1 MNVWLLESR
10 SQPREWLGA
19 VLRAEKVELHV
30 VTDLTQM
37 GQDFQHG
44 TPDMILVSETHAR
57 RDAALELAD
66 EAGYPLSG
74 IFRPRAKRGLL
85 YHWRLRLGAHK
96 PAHTLLRKLGELWET
111 RVAEASVHE
120 RYRKLLN
127 RVSDGI
133 LDLDAQ
139 DLIRWSNTSLQ
150 KSLGVDD
157 LVGLSLE
164 QIVKP
169 SDVAQLRMLRRQH
182 SAGVVAAVPV
192 SLVNGQEV
200 ELDPNLRLAKDG
212 SVLGSSL
219 VLRGI
224 RNSEDSNRGRELF
237 VLYTVAIL
245 LSQAA
250 SVDQALETVLQRC
263 IELMDLAAAGV
274 WMAQGPYGQAR
285 GLALEEPV
293 RVIIDRICAGTSGKD
308 RPQIY
313 RHLNKETDMDPV
325 DQQTFRAA
333 GVMGLAIIPLNVQGK
348 SLGCLWLVST
358 DPGHFAREV
367 VSLLIS
373 LSIPL
378 AVAVDNFRHVEDKL
392 MEETS
397 RRQFYRDA
405 LQAVTRGKLFLVEP
419 DEFAE
424 VWGKAGTSAGER
436 LIRSYADVPDLRK
449 FVEKTLCDEG
459 FADERCH
466 DMALCATEAAG
477 NVVKH
482 AESGRLEIRV
492 IDMDAWI
499 LIEDRGP
506 GISFTNLPNAVLTAG
521 FSTAPS
527 LGMGYSILLEMADA
541 LYLSTHPGGTSV
553 MLQVSRRV
561 VDPLEAFAAF
571 DLL

>member
-1 MNVWLLESR
+1 MNVWLLEGR
-10 SQPREWLGA
+10 SQALAWFSGA
-19 VLRAEKVELHV
+19 LRSEKVEVQSVAGLAQ
-30 VTDLTQM
+30 LSS
-37 GQDFQHG
+37 DFQRG
-44 TPDMILVSETHAR
+44 TPDMIMVSETHAA
-57 RDAALELAD
+57 RDAALEMAD
-66 EAGYPLSG
+66 EAGFLLSG
-74 IFRPRAKRGLL
+74 IFRPRARKRLL
-85 YHWRLRLGAHK
+85 YHYRLRVGFHK
-96 PAHTLLRKLGELWET
+96 APHALLRKLGEFWET
-111 RVAEASVHE
+111 RAAEASLHE

-192 SLVNGQEV
+192 SLVNGQVV
-200 ELDPNLRLAKDG
+200 ELDPNLRMSKDG

-224 RNSEDSNRGRELF
+224 RNPQDSDRGRELF
-237 VLYTVAIL
+237 VLYTVATL

-250 SVDQALETVLQRC
+250 SVEQALETVLQRS
-263 IELMDLAAAGV
+263 IELMDLAAAGA
-274 WMAQGPYGQAR
+274 WLGNGQGQSR
-285 GLALEEPV
+285 GLNLEEPV
-293 RVIIDRICAGTSGKD
+293 RAIIEELCSRTMSERK
-308 RPQIY
+308 PLIY
-313 RHLNKETDMDPV
+313 RHLAKESEADL
-325 DQQTFRAA
+325 QALRQA
-333 GVMGLAIIPLNVQGK
+333 GVLGLAVVPLQVQGQ
-348 SLGCLWLVST
+348 STGCLWFVST
-358 DPGHFAREV
+358 DPGHFSREV

-419 DEFAE
+419 EEFVQ
-424 VWGKAGTSAGER
+424 VWNNAGTSAGER
-436 LIRSYADVPDLRK
+436 LIHSYADVPDLRK
-449 FVEKTLCDEG
+449 FVEATLSAEG
-459 FADERCH
+459 FSDERCH

-482 AESGRLEIRV
+482 AESGRLEIKV
-492 IDMDAWI
+492 EGEDASI
-499 LIEDRGP
+499 LIEDKGP
-506 GISFTNLPNAVLTAG
+506 GISFTNLPNAVLTPG

-527 LGMGYSILLEMADA
+527 LGMGYSILLEMSDA
-541 LYLSTHPGGTSV
+541 LYLCTHPGGTSV
-553 MLQVSRRV
+553 MLQVSRKV

-571 DLL
+571 ELL

>member
-1 MNVWLLESR
+1 MIVWLLESR
-10 SQPREWLGA
+10 TKPLEWFGD
-19 VLRAEKVELHV
+19 VLRAEKAEVRVIAHGN
-30 VTDLTQM
+30 QM
-37 GQDFQHG
+37 GEDFQHS
-44 TPDMILVSETHAR
+44 TPDLILVSESHAR
-57 RDAALELAD
+57 RDGALEVAD
-66 EAGYPLSG
+66 RAGYPLSG
-74 IFRPRAKRGLL
+74 IFRPQAKPRLL
-85 YHWRLRLGAHK
+85 YHWRVRVGSQKVAQ
-96 PAHTLLRKLGELWET
+96 TLLRRLGDFWET
-111 RVAEASVHE
+111 RAAEASVHE

-150 KSLGVDD
+150 KSLEVDD

-192 SLVNGQEV
+192 SLVNGQVV

-212 SVLGSSL
+212 SVLGSFL
-219 VLRGI
+219 VLKGI
-224 RNSEDSNRGRELF
+224 RNSSDSDRGRELF
-237 VLYTVAIL
+237 VLYTVATL

-250 SVDQALETVLQRC
+250 SVDQALETVLQRS
-263 IELMDLAAAGV
+263 IELMDLAAAGA
-274 WMAQGPYGQAR
+274 WLGDSHHGKSR
-285 GLALEEPV
+285 GLDLELPV
-293 RVIIDRICAGTSGKD
+293 REVIGRLCARTLGEQRK
-308 RPQIY
+308 PLIY
-313 RHLNKETDMDPV
+313 RHLSKEADPDLNV
-325 DQQTFRAA
+325 LCNA
-333 GVMGLAIIPLNVQGK
+333 GVLGLAVVPLQVQGR
-348 SLGCLWLVST
+348 STGCLWFVST

-378 AVAVDNFRHVEDKL
+378 AVAVDKL
-392 MEETS
+392 MEESS

-424 VWGKAGTSAGER
+424 VWSRAGTSAGER
-436 LIRSYADVPDLRK
+436 PITSYADVPDLRK
-449 FVEKTLCDEG
+449 FVEKTLTEEG
-459 FADERCH
+459 FSEERCH

-492 IDMDAWI
+492 VDEDAWI
-499 LIEDRGP
+499 MIEDKGP

-553 MLQVSRRV
+553 LLQVSRKV

-571 DLL
+571 ELL

>member
-1 MNVWLLESR
+1 MIVWLLDSR
-10 SQPREWLGA
+10 AGA
-19 VLRAEKVELHV
+19 VNLMA
-30 VTDLTQM
+30 
-37 GQDFQHG
+37 
-44 TPDMILVSETHAR
+44 
-57 RDAALELAD
+57 AALQSEKAEVRTFSQQSEWVQAFQSSSADLVLVAEALSVRDSVLAIAD
-66 EAGYPLSG
+66 EAGYLLAG
-74 IFRPRAKRGLL
+74 VFRPQARKRLL
-85 YHWRLRLGAHK
+85 YHWRVRVGAQK
-96 PAHTLLRKLGELWET
+96 FPQNLMKKLGEWWET
-111 RVAEASVHE
+111 RGTEASVHE

-133 LDLDAQ
+133 LELDGQ
-139 DLIRWSNTSLQ
+139 DLIRWSNTTLQ
-150 KSLGVDD
+150 RALGVDD

-169 SDVAQLRMLRRQH
+169 SDVAQLRMMRRQH
-182 SAGVVAAVPV
+182 SAGVVASVPV

-219 VLRGI
+219 VLKGLKNTEQSI
-224 RNSEDSNRGRELF
+224 RGRELY
-237 VLYTVAIL
+237 VLYSVATL
-245 LSQAA
+245 LSQA
-250 SVDQALETVLQRC
+250 STLDQALETVLQRS
-263 IELMDLAAAGV
+263 IQLMDLAAAGA
-274 WMAQGPYGQAR
+274 WFGEGQAGQWR
-285 GLALEEPV
+285 GLDLEEPV
-293 RVIIDRICAGTSGKD
+293 QQIIFDFCQKTMGQSK
-308 RPQIY
+308 PLIY
-313 RHLNKETDMDPV
+313 RQLNKETEVPL
-325 DQQTFRAA
+325 TTLKAA
-333 GVMGLAIIPLNVQGK
+333 GVMGLAVVPLNVQGQ
-348 SLGCLWLVST
+348 STGCLWFVST
-358 DPGHFAREV
+358 DPGHFSREV

-392 MEETS
+392 QEESS

-419 DEFAE
+419 AELSE
-424 VWGKAGTSAGER
+424 VWDNSGTSSGER
-436 LIRSYADVPDLRK
+436 LIHGYDDVPGLRK
-449 FVEKTLCDEG
+449 FVEQTLSEQG
-459 FADERCH
+459 FSDERCH

-492 IDMDAWI
+492 LDEEASI

-521 FSTAPS
+521 FSTKPS

-541 LYLSTHPGGTSV
+541 LYLSTHPGGTTV
-553 MLQVSRRV
+553 MMRVSRKV

>member
-1 MNVWLLESR
+1 MNVWLMEGR
-10 SQPREWLGA
+10 SQPLEWFSA
-19 VLRAEKVELHV
+19 TLRAEKVEVHSVSGLAQ
-30 VTDLTQM
+30 LS
-37 GQDFQHG
+37 GDFQRG
-44 TPDMILVSETHAR
+44 TPDLILVSESHAA
-57 RDAALELAD
+57 RDAALEMAD
-66 EAGYPLSG
+66 EAGFLLSG
-74 IFRPRAKRGLL
+74 VFRPAAKKRLL
-85 YHWRLRLGAHK
+85 YHWRVRVGLHK
-96 PAHTLLRKLGELWET
+96 SPHALLRKLGEFWET
-111 RVAEASVHE
+111 RAAEASLHE

-192 SLVNGQEV
+192 SLVNGQVV
-200 ELDPNLRLAKDG
+200 ELDPNLRMSKDG

-224 RNSEDSNRGRELF
+224 RNPQESDRGRELF
-237 VLYTVAIL
+237 VLYTVATL

-250 SVDQALETVLQRC
+250 SVEQALETVLQRS
-263 IELMDLAAAGV
+263 IELMDLAAAGA
-274 WMAQGPYGQAR
+274 WLERGEHGQAR

-293 RVIIDRICAGTSGKD
+293 QVIIERLCHRTMGERK
-308 RPQIY
+308 PLIY
-313 RHLNKETDMDPV
+313 RHMAKESDSDLLTLR
-325 DQQTFRAA
+325 QA
-333 GVMGLAIIPLNVQGK
+333 GVLGLAVVPLQVQGQ
-348 SLGCLWLVST
+348 STGCLWFVST
-358 DPGHFAREV
+358 DPGHFSREV

-392 MEETS
+392 SEESS

-419 DEFAE
+419 DEFAA
-424 VWGKAGTSAGER
+424 VWKNAGTSAGER
-436 LIRSYADVPDLRK
+436 LIHSYADVPDLRK
-449 FVEKTLCDEG
+449 FVEATLAAEG
-459 FADERCH
+459 FTEERCH

-482 AESGRLEIRV
+482 AESGRLEIKV
-492 IDMDAWI
+492 EGEDASI

-506 GISFTNLPNAVLTAG
+506 GISFTNLPNAVLTPG

-527 LGMGYSILLEMADA
+527 LGMGYSILLEMSDA

-553 MLQVSRRV
+553 MLQVSRKV

-571 DLL
+571 ELL